1 MTAERQELH
10 PFSQSACCDPWST
23 EKRKPV
29 DLIITAMPAYVRLKL
44 RPFVSDQAVQDL
56 DPVCIHHGWLQ
67 LTGVEDVL
75 GGLVPMICTSA
86 MVSRYTRKGGSSDLG
101 FAPFESVCLD
111 YVVRQAARQKTE
123 TLARQFVSH
132 QLNQIELGSPC
143 FCFHADPAMVMMQL
157 QCWLMDDK
165 DPPSAEARLAEVQSM
180 IGVRPGGQPG
190 FARTKRK
197 SFPRISGFG

>member
-1 MTAERQELH
+1 MAERYELR
-10 PFSQSACCDPWST
+10 PFLNQPVVILGRLSKEARINLYRNACIRA
-23 EKRKPV
+23 E
-29 DLIITAMPAYVRLKL
+29 L

-56 DPVCIHHGWLQ
+56 DAVCVHHGWIQ
-67 LTGVEDVL
+67 LTGLEDQL
-75 GGLVPMICTSA
+75 GGLVPMICASA
-86 MVSRYTRKGGSSDLG
+86 MVSRYTRNSGSSDLG
-101 FAPFESVCLD
+101 FSPFASVCLD
-111 YVVRQAARQKTE
+111 HVVRQAAMKKTDD
-123 TLARQFVSH
+123 LARQFVSD
-132 QLNQIELGSPC
+132 QLRQIEQGRPF

>member
-1 MTAERQELH
+1 MMAERYELR
-10 PFSQSACCDPWST
+10 PFLNQPVVILGRLSKEARINHYRNACIRAI
-23 EKRKPV
+23 E
-29 DLIITAMPAYVRLKL
+29 L

-56 DPVCIHHGWLQ
+56 DAVCVHHGWIQ
-67 LTGVEDVL
+67 LTGLEDQL
-75 GGLVPMICTSA
+75 GGLVPMICASA
-86 MVSRYTRKGGSSDLG
+86 MVSRYTRNSGSSDLG
-101 FAPFESVCLD
+101 FSPFASVCLD
-111 YVVRQAARQKTE
+111 HMVRQAAMKKTDD
-123 TLARQFVSH
+123 LARQFVSD
-132 QLNQIELGSPC
+132 QLRQIEQGRPF

>member
-1 MTAERQELH
+1 MTSERQELY
-10 PFSQSACCDPWST
+10 PFLNQPVVILGRLTKETRINHYRNACMRAI
-23 EKRKPV
+23 E
-29 DLIITAMPAYVRLKL
+29 L